1 MEISVDQWEFQMDHQ
16 QSIWTTLR
24 ITVLEEQ
31 TTDIGSSSARK
42 FWTTESFDISCYCYV
57 KISNGSIKIVSAS

>member
-42 FWTTESFDISCYCYV
+42 F
-57 KISNGSIKIVSAS
+57 